1 MDFFE
6 IIQNRHSIRNFL
18 DKPVAPELIER
29 ILQAA
34 NRAPSAGNLQAY
46 EIFLIQGQ
54 KQRAALAQAAFGQE
68 FLLQAPVSFVFC
80 THPARSEWRYSQRGT
95 SLYTIQDATIA
106 CTFAL
111 LAAADLGLGSV
122 WVGAFDEQEVSRAIG
137 NPTGLYPVA
146 ILPVG
151 YPAGEPTIKPRRTL
165 DDLVHR
171 MDES

>member
-1 MDFFE
+1 MEFFE
-6 IIQNRHSIRNFL
+6 LIQKRHSIRKFL

-29 ILQAA
+29 ILQAV
-34 NRAPSAGNLQAY
+34 NRAPSAGNLQAF
-46 EIFLIQGQ
+46 EIFLVQGQ

-68 FLLQAPVSFVFC
+68 FLLQAPVSLVFC

-106 CTFAL
+106 CTFAM
-111 LAAADLGLGSV
+111 LAAVDLGLGTV

-137 NPTGLYPVA
+137 DPPGLYPVA

-151 YPAGEPTIKPRRTL
+151 YPADQPVHRSRRTL
-165 DDLVHR
+165 DELVHR
-171 MDES
+171 LDES